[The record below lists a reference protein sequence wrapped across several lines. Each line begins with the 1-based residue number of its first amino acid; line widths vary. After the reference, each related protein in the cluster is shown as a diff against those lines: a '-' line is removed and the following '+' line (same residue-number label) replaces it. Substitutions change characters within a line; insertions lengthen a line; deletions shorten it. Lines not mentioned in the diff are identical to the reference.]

1 MNRTRRATLGLLLA
15 TLACAPAM
23 PPLPVALAAAP
34 GSLLDGAWRVA
45 SVRYLWA
52 DGEATIDPALPGLFL
67 FSGHHYSF
75 AWHQG
80 DEAQPEYAT
89 PWKPTDAEK
98 VQSYNAI
105 VVNAGSFRLAG
116 DTLITRP
123 FVAKTPEFEGGEARF
138 LYRVDGDTLRLAG
151 GSIWNHRGE
160 LDLGAER
167 YHLHTLCVRER

>member
-1 MNRTRRATLGLLLA
+1 MNRTRHAPLGLLLA
-15 TLACAPAM
+15 TLACAPTM
-23 PPLPVALAAAP
+23 PPLPVAPAAAP
-34 GSLLDGAWRVA
+34 GSSLDGAWRVA
-45 SVRYLWA
+45 TVRYLWA

-67 FSGHHYSF
+67 FTGDHYSF

-80 DEAQPEYAT
+80 DEPQTDYTT

-105 VVNAGSFRLAG
+105 VVNAGRFRLAG

-138 LYRVDGDTLRLAG
+138 TYRVDGDTLWLVG
-151 GSIWNHRGE
+151 GSIWNHKGK
-160 LDLGAER
+160 LDPGAER
-167 YHLHTLCVRER
+167 FSIRTRCLRER